1 MYKLYARP
9 AAGNVCVEAMLAEC
23 AAQYEVIALDRDA
36 QGHLPD
42 SLRAMNPM
50 MQVPTLVLP
59 GGQVMTESAAILIYL
74 GDAFPQSG
82 LAPQA
87 TSPQRGQYLRW
98 MVFLATTLYMSD
110 LRLYYPHKYTTEPSS
125 TGGIKAKAAA
135 DMDDEFAV
143 LAGVL
148 GAKPYLLGDKMSA
161 LDIYAAMLINW
172 GPDMAALGARHPN
185 LKALHDGVSSRPA
198 IAPVWERNGM
208 GQG

>member
-9 AAGNVCVEAMLAEC
+9 GAGNVCVEAMLAEC
-23 AAQYEVIALDRDA
+23 AAAHEVIALDRDA
-36 QGHLPD
+36 QGNLPE
-42 SLRAMNPM
+42 SLRAVNPM

-59 GGQVMTESAAILIYL
+59 DGQIMTESAAIMIHL
-74 GDAFPQSG
+74 GDAFPQSA
-82 LAPQA
+82 LAPLVS
-87 TSPQRGQYLRW
+87 SPQRAPYLRW
-98 MVFLATTLYMSD
+98 MVFMATTLYMSD

-125 TGGIKAKAAA
+125 IDGIKAKAAA

-172 GPDMAALGARHPN
+172 GPDVAALGAKHPN
-185 LKALHDGVSSRPA
+185 LKALHDRVASRPA
-198 IAPVWERNGM
+198 IAPVWARNGM
-208 GQG
+208 G